1 MTGRLALQDTYSTLP
16 RLLYTFILY
25 FLTPWVLL
33 RLAWRGLR
41 APAYWRRWPERF
53 GFLPSMHGTGCR
65 KRPEVDARETLWI
78 HAVSV
83 GETQAALPLIKALQQ
98 HYPHMTLVVTT
109 TTPTGSERVR
119 AALGDTVFHVYA
131 PYDLPGAVRRF
142 LSRTRPR
149 VAIIM
154 ETELWPNL
162 IHGCQQRGIPVIVAN
177 ARLSARSAAGYQR
190 VAGLTRE
197 ALQSI
202 TVIAAQAQADAQRFI
217 ALGADPARVRVT
229 GNIKFDITP
238 AADLPQ
244 HAAALRHSWGAQR
257 PVWIAA
263 STHAN
268 ASDSEDE
275 QVLAAFATVR
285 LALPNALLILVPRH
299 PERFA
304 KVAALCRKQ
313 GYNIVLRSEQK
324 PYDTTPDAVH
334 GWRFLRIPAPTAL
347 GHPARRT
354 SAAGAG
360 CAEAT
365 AVHGCTSVARGSLQ
379 RILRSRHSS
388 IHGQRRMP
396 EATIYIGDSMGEL
409 MLFYA
414 ASDVAFVG
422 GSLIRHGG
430 HNLLEPAALGIPV
443 ITGPHT
449 FNFADISRMLLQA
462 DAARQVDNPA
472 ELAAAVITLLQNDT
486 LRRAMGEKGRD
497 LVEQNR
503 GALAKLIAI
512 VHEHC

>member
-1 MTGRLALQDTYSTLP
+1 M
-16 RLLYTFILY
+16 
-25 FLTPWVLL
+25 
-33 RLAWRGLR
+33 
-41 APAYWRRWPERF
+41 PA
-53 GFLPSMHGTGCR
+53 H
-65 KRPEVDARETLWI
+65 DTLWI

-98 HYPHMTLVVTT
+98 RYPQMTLVVTT
-109 TTPTGSERVR
+109 TTPTGSARVR

-142 LSRTRPR
+142 LQRTRPR

-162 IHGCQQRGIPVIVAN
+162 IHGCQKHGIPVIVAN

-197 ALQSI
+197 ALQNI

-217 ALGADPARVRVT
+217 ALGADPARVRIT
-229 GNIKFDITP
+229 GNIKFDITL
-238 AADLPQ
+238 AADLQ
-244 HAAALRHSWGAQR
+244 QRAAALRHTWGAQR

-268 ASDSEDE
+268 STSSEDE
-275 QVLAAFATVR
+275 QVLTAFAAVR
-285 LALPNALLILVPRH
+285 LVLPDSLLILVPRH

-304 KVAALCRKQ
+304 KVTALCRKS
-313 GYNIVLRSEQK
+313 GYNVWLRSEQK
-324 PYDTTPDAVH
+324 PYDASPDI
-334 GWRFLRIPAPTAL
+334 F
-347 GHPARRT
+347 
-354 SAAGAG
+354 
-360 CAEAT
+360 
-365 AVHGCTSVARGSLQ
+365 
-379 RILRSRHSS
+379 
-388 IHGQRRMP
+388 
-396 EATIYIGDSMGEL
+396 IGDSMGEL

-422 GSLIRHGG
+422 GSLVAHGG

-462 DAARQVDNPA
+462 DAARQVGTAA
-472 ELAAAVITLLQNDT
+472 ELAAVVITFLQNDA
-486 LRRAMGEKGRD
+486 LRRATGEKGRR
-497 LVEQNR
+497 LIEQNR
-503 GALAKLIAI
+503 GALEKLMTVIG
-512 VHEHC
+512 ECSDGK

>member
-1 MTGRLALQDTYSTLP
+1 MDT
-16 RLLYTFILY
+16 
-25 FLTPWVLL
+25 
-33 RLAWRGLR
+33 
-41 APAYWRRWPERF
+41 
-53 GFLPSMHGTGCR
+53 
-65 KRPEVDARETLWI
+65 RETLWV

-131 PYDLPGAVRRF
+131 PYDLPGAVQRF
-142 LSRTRPR
+142 LQRTHPR

-162 IHGCQQRGIPVIVAN
+162 IHGCQQHGIPVIVAN

-190 VAGLTRE
+190 VAGLTHE
-197 ALQSI
+197 ALQNI
-202 TVIAAQAQADAQRFI
+202 TVIASQAQADAQRFI

-244 HAAALRHSWGAQR
+244 RAAALRQSWGMHR

-268 ASDSEDE
+268 STTRADAGSNTGSNKSEDE
-275 QVLAAFATVR
+275 QVLTAFAAVR

-304 KVAALCRKQ
+304 KVTALCRKQ
-313 GYNIVLRSEQK
+313 GYNVMLRSEQK
-324 PYDTTPDAVH
+324 SCDATTDV
-334 GWRFLRIPAPTAL
+334 
-347 GHPARRT
+347 
-354 SAAGAG
+354 
-360 CAEAT
+360 
-365 AVHGCTSVARGSLQ
+365 
-379 RILRSRHSS
+379 
-388 IHGQRRMP
+388 
-396 EATIYIGDSMGEL
+396 YIGDSMGEL

-422 GSLIRHGG
+422 GSLITHGG

-449 FNFADISRMLLQA
+449 FNFSDISRMMLEA
-462 DAARQVDNPA
+462 DAARQVDNAA
-472 ELAAAVITLLQNDT
+472 ELATTVITYLQNDT
-486 LRRAMGEKGRD
+486 LRRITGENARN

-503 GALAKLIAI
+503 GALAKLMALIRQCLD
-512 VHEHC
+512 EK

>member
-1 MTGRLALQDTYSTLP
+1 M
-16 RLLYTFILY
+16 
-25 FLTPWVLL
+25 LL

-53 GFLPSMHGTGCR
+53 GFFTGT
-65 KRPEVDARETLWI
+65 PARETLWI

-98 HYPHMTLVVTT
+98 HYPDMMLVVTT

-131 PYDLPGAVRRF
+131 PYDLPSAVQRF
-142 LSRTRPR
+142 LQRTRPC

-162 IHGCQQRGIPVIVAN
+162 IHGCQHHGIPVIVAN
-177 ARLSARSAAGYQR
+177 ARLSVRSSAGYQR
-190 VAGLTRE
+190 VARLTRE
-197 ALQSI
+197 ALQNI
-202 TVIAAQAQADAQRFI
+202 TMIAAQAQADAQRFI
-217 ALGADPARVRVT
+217 ALGADPARMRVT

-238 AADLPQ
+238 AADLQ
-244 HAAALRHSWGAQR
+244 QRAATLRHTWGAQR
-257 PVWIAA
+257 PVWVAA

-268 ASDSEDE
+268 STSSEDE
-275 QVLAAFATVR
+275 QVLIAFAAVR

-304 KVAALCRKQ
+304 KVTALCRKQ
-313 GYNIVLRSEQK
+313 GYNVMLRSEQK
-324 PYDTTPDAVH
+324 PGDATTDMVTPD
-334 GWRFLRIPAPTAL
+334 INTD
-347 GHPARRT
+347 
-354 SAAGAG
+354 
-360 CAEAT
+360 
-365 AVHGCTSVARGSLQ
+365 
-379 RILRSRHSS
+379 
-388 IHGQRRMP
+388 
-396 EATIYIGDSMGEL
+396 IYIGDSMGEL

-422 GSLIRHGG
+422 GSLITHGG

-449 FNFADISRMLLQA
+449 FNFSDISRMMLEA
-462 DAARQVDNPA
+462 DAARRVDNAA
-472 ELAAAVITLLQNDT
+472 ELATTVITYLQNDT
-486 LRRAMGEKGRD
+486 LRRITGENARN

-503 GALAKLIAI
+503 GALAKLMALIRQCLDEKEKPSAVSI
-512 VHEHC
+512 TMTENNSR